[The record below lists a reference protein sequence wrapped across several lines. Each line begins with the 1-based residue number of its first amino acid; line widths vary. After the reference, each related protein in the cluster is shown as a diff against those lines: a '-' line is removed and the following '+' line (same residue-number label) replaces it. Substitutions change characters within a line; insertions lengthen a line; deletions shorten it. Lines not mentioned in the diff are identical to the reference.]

1 MGILTGATRWL
12 RRIVDLALIGL
23 IVAVLLAVALAKV
36 VPVTGRESIVIGG
49 RSMEPAIPLGSTVVI
64 TPVTP
69 ADLVVGD
76 VVSLQIDPSKVTFT
90 HRIVDVV
97 DRPDGRWIRTKGD
110 ANADPDPTLVPA
122 SAVLGRVDLTVPLVG
137 YLIVLLSA
145 PIGVLFVLG
154 LGATLL
160 AIAWL
165 LESLELEGLPLAAR
179 EAVARRNDQGEP
191 IAMRTVGPAA
201 PLP

>member
-23 IVAVLLAVALAKV
+23 IVAVLLAVALGKV

-69 ADLVVGD
+69 ADLVIGD
-76 VVSLQIDPSKVTFT
+76 VVSLQIDPSKATFT

-179 EAVARRNDQGEP
+179 EAVARRSDQGEP
-191 IAMRTVGPAA
+191 IAMRTVDPAA